1 MQRRSLFGAEFL
13 ILAALF
19 RVTVAVAQTCPNNV
33 PHVTGTWT
41 TLPYQM
47 PTSPVSTTLLHDGR
61 ILIISGSE
69 NDASNNTP
77 GSESY
82 RAAIWDPR
90 RLDQSSVAVQNI
102 QYDIFCSG
110 TAVLPH
116 GRPLVVGG
124 TGDYSFRGD
133 NRASF
138 FDPATDTFNQSQNM
152 ADGRW
157 YATATALGDGRVMA
171 IGGLAGNG
179 GTNTKVEIFDP
190 ANPGAG
196 WGTPISDP
204 FSPPVFPR
212 EFLLP
217 NGKVFVT
224 GQGSDV
230 PTAKSWVFDPVART
244 WTASDNTNLD
254 RQSGAAVLLPL
265 LPPTYIPRVMNF
277 GGGALATPST
287 EIIDLSAGNPRWIPG
302 PAMSTG
308 RIHMNAVILPN
319 RTILAEGGSASNEI
333 PDTPGRQADLL
344 DATASSFSPAGTA
357 AYSRLYHS
365 TALLLPDATVVSLGS
380 NPGDR
385 GSYLPTVEV
394 YTPAYLFDAN
404 DHPVMNRPVITGV
417 TPAKVGYGATV
428 SATYTSASPI
438 SSAVLMRP
446 GSSTHA
452 FDMDQRL
459 IGLCGP
465 SPQPPC
471 TGSGTLTL
479 TMPPNGNLAPPGFY
493 MLFLL
498 DGAGVPSKAQWIELT
513 THTGTPP
520 SATIATPVSD
530 ATITAGG
537 SVSFSTATVAAKY
550 GWIFPGGTPA
560 SSTVQNPGSVTFAT
574 AGRYV
579 ASLNVVDASGD
590 SDPSPPLRT
599 ITVRPATADF
609 DIAVAPP
616 SRSVVPGGSATFTV
630 TVTPLTGFNGAVALS
645 VGSESGFPAGITS
658 GGFAPP
664 TIAGSGTSTLTM
676 NTDTTAT
683 PYALSLT
690 ITGTSG
696 VLSHTASTSLLVN
709 VAVPSGLTAAP
720 SNGQVALS
728 WQPSAG
734 ASGYQVQRSLVS
746 GGPYQTVGCPA
757 GPAFTD
763 SGLTNGTTYF
773 YVVSASFTG
782 GPNSGGES
790 ANSLE
795 LAVSPPCP
803 VPGYSGSLGA
813 SRSAGSTTWAWTP
826 GGAATFDLVRGDLST
841 LRASGGDFTAAL
853 GAIPAGEAACLA
865 NDSPSLSLTD
875 PFPDPPPGG
884 GTFALVR
891 AVTTACPAQGSY
903 DDGSASLVR
912 SRNPGILAS
921 SRACP

>member
-1 MQRRSLFGAEFL
+1 VLRGSRIVAGIFG
-13 ILAALF
+13 
-19 RVTVAVAQTCPNNV
+19 VTAFAWSPVANAQTCPNNV
-33 PHVTGTWT
+33 PHVTGTWV

-47 PTSPVSTTLLHDGR
+47 PVSPVSTTLLHDGR

-69 NDASNNTP
+69 NDASNNSP
-77 GSESY
+77 GAESY
-82 RAAIWDPR
+82 RAAIWDPNG
-90 RLDQSSVAVQNI
+90 LDQNSVAVQNL
-102 QYDIFCSG
+102 QYDVFCSG

-116 GRPLVVGG
+116 GRPLIVGG
-124 TGDYSFRGD
+124 TGDYSFKGD

-138 FDPATDTFNQSQNM
+138 FDPATQAFNQSQNM

-157 YATATALGDGRVMA
+157 YATATALGDGRVMT
-171 IGGLAGNG
+171 IGGLGGNG

-190 ANPGAG
+190 ASPGAG
-196 WGTPISDP
+196 WGTPTTEP

-217 NGKVFVT
+217 NGKVFFT

-230 PTAKSWVFDPVART
+230 PTAKSWIFDPVAKT

-254 RQSGAAVLLPL
+254 RQSGAAILLPL
-265 LPPTYIPRVMNF
+265 LPPTYVPRVMNL

-287 EIIDLSAGNPRWIPG
+287 EIIDLSAANPRWTPG
-302 PAMSTG
+302 PDMSTG

-319 RTILAEGGSASNEI
+319 GKVLAEGGSASNEI
-333 PDTPGRQADLL
+333 PDTPGRQAELL
-344 DATASSFSPAGTA
+344 DSTAGAFAGAGTA

-394 YTPAYLFDAN
+394 YTPPYLFDAN
-404 DHPVMNRPVITGV
+404 DRPITNRPVITGA
-417 TPAKVGYGATV
+417 TPAKVAYGATLSV
-428 SATYTSASPI
+428 TYTSASPI

-452 FDMDQRL
+452 FDMDQRM

-465 SPQPPC
+465 SPQPAC
-471 TGSGTLTL
+471 AGAGTLTL
-479 TMPPNGNLAPPGFY
+479 TTPPNGNLAPPGFY
-493 MLFLL
+493 LLFLL
-498 DGAGVPSKAQWIELT
+498 DAAGVPSKAQWVELT
-513 THTGTPP
+513 THTGAPP
-520 SATIATPVSD
+520 SGAIAIPASD
-530 ATITAGG
+530 VTITAGG
-537 SVSFSTATVAAKY
+537 SVLFSTATTAAKY

-560 SSTVQNPGSVTFAT
+560 SSTLQNPGSVTYAT

-590 SDPSPPLRT
+590 SDPSPPTRQ

-609 DIAVAPP
+609 DIEVSPP
-616 SRSVVPGGSATFTV
+616 SLSVVPGGSATFTV
-630 TVTPLTGFNGAVALS
+630 TVTPLSGFTGTVSLS

-664 TIAGSGTSTLTM
+664 SVPGSGTSTLTM
-676 NTDTTAT
+676 NTTTSAT

-696 VLSHTASTSLLVN
+696 TRSHTASTSLLVN

-734 ASGYQVQRSLVS
+734 ASGYQVQRSRVS
-746 GGPYQTVGCPA
+746 GGPYQTIGCPTP
-757 GPAFTD
+757 PAFTD
-763 SGLTNGTTYF
+763 SGLTNGTTYY

-790 ANSLE
+790 AASSE

-813 SRSAGSTTWAWTP
+813 SRSAGSTTWVWTS
-826 GGAATFDLVRGDLST
+826 GGAVRFDLVRGDLAT
-841 LRASGGDFTAAL
+841 LRASGGDFNAAL
-853 GAIPAGEAACLA
+853 AAVPAGEAACLA
-865 NDSPSLSLTD
+865 NDTPALSVID
-875 PFPDPPPGG
+875 PYPDPSPGG
-884 GTFALVR
+884 GTFAVLR

-903 DDGSASLVR
+903 DDGSPTLAR
-912 SRNPGILAS
+912 SRNPGIVAS